1 MSYLKLST
9 DGTNGSGK
17 TCTMAQLAVGISKEY
32 CNSAPVHVFDSS
44 DRWPSWKVHIFDR
57 EKVPLVMTAGD
68 SIAALQTSLDRF
80 RAEKGSVYVADDLT
94 VPWTTGLAAFAYA
107 NGNLPF
113 DRRAQLMNQ
122 WNNFVKPFQLGDF
135 HAIACGRLGYHWENI
150 EDAETGEMKLIQGD
164 SKFNAG
170 GGQNFGYDCNL
181 ECEMR
186 RRKRRIMGL
195 LRGKTAMEYVCD
207 VVKDADSVISNEQF
221 VFEGKNFAKEYKPGQ
236 YRTVLDHFR
245 PHIEFR
251 IALTQ
256 ALRPNVSDK
265 QLIVSGKTDWAREQ
279 ADRKGLLEELDALL
293 NMCFPGGEKRS
304 KLDAM
309 FRNLT
314 LEYLNGFIS
323 WSRME
328 EEVPTKT
335 IERNVLIMR
344 SARKRIE
351 QKEIPTDHNS
361 LVGLLHL
368 ATEDVLHPGVHG
380 MTLMQLMASDSLP
393 KRGPQPMVAIMDRP
407 RQDEVAGD

>member
-1 MSYLKLST
+1 M
-9 DGTNGSGK
+9 
-17 TCTMAQLAVGISKEY
+17 
-32 CNSAPVHVFDSS
+32 
-44 DRWPSWKVHIFDR
+44 HIFDR
-57 EKVPLVMTAGD
+57 ETVPLVITAGD
-68 SIAALQTSLDRF
+68 SILALQESLGRFLKDR
-80 RAEKGSVYVADDLT
+80 GSVFVADDLT
-94 VPWTTGLAAFAYA
+94 VPWTTGLAAFAYE
-107 NGNLPF
+107 NGSLPF

-195 LRGKTAMEYVCD
+195 LRGKTTMEYVCD

-221 VFEGKNFAKEYKPGQ
+221 VFEGKNFAKDYKVGG
-236 YRTVLDHFR
+236 YKAVLDRFR

-256 ALRPNVSDK
+256 ARRPAVSDK
-265 QLIVSGKTDWAREQ
+265 QLIVSGKTDWARDQ
-279 ADRKGLLEELDALL
+279 SDRKGLLEELDALL
-293 NMCFPGGEKRS
+293 SMCFPGGEKRS

-309 FRNLT
+309 YRNLT
-314 LEYLNGFIS
+314 LEYLNGYIS

-328 EEVPTKT
+328 EEVETKD
-335 IERNVLIMR
+335 IERNVMIVR
-344 SARKRIE
+344 QVRRRIVE

-361 LVGLLHL
+361 LW
-368 ATEDVLHPGVHG
+368 
-380 MTLMQLMASDSLP
+380 SDSC
-393 KRGPQPMVAIMDRP
+393 IWP
-407 RQDEVAGD
+407 RRTCSIQERI